1 MLNCSVGAP
10 DRATEDE
17 WRARMRRWILP
28 ALLVIGFPTWMWY
41 WIQNPYVL
49 VYMYAYAMAT
59 VVSAW
64 WADGL
69 LKRS

>member
-1 MLNCSVGAP
+1 
-10 DRATEDE
+10 
-17 WRARMRRWILP
+17 MRRWILP

-41 WIQNPYVL
+41 WNQNPYVF

-64 WADGL
+64 WAYGL

>member
-1 MLNCSVGAP
+1 
-10 DRATEDE
+10 
-17 WRARMRRWILP
+17 MRRWILP
-28 ALLVIGFPTWMWY
+28 ALLVIGFPTWMRY
-41 WIQNPYVL
+41 WGIQNPYVL

-69 LKRS
+69 LKPHGPKRKGPPASPKRPGPC